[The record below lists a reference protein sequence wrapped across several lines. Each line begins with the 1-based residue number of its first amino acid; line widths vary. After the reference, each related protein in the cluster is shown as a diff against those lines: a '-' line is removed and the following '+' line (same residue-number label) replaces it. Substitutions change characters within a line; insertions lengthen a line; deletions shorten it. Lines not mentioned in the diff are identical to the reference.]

1 LRLLSSA
8 ILRIFSLTRARE
20 SVGPAKFLIAGEQA
34 EHRGL
39 PGIRGPAQTALRLS
53 PLTRRS
59 QIVSGPLFGGWHGYG
74 WGQIGDFAKNP
85 TISMRGER

>member
-1 LRLLSSA
+1 LRRLSSA
-8 ILRIFSLTRARE
+8 IFRIFFLTRARE
-20 SVGPAKFLIAGEQA
+20 SVGPAKFLIAGEPA

-59 QIVSGPLFGGWHGYG
+59 QIVSGPLAAAGMGTV

>member
-59 QIVSGPLFGGWHGYG
+59 QIVSGPLFGRWHGYG
-74 WGQIGDFAKNP
+74 LGANRRFRQKSNDFNA
-85 TISMRGER
+85 M